1 MLDWYSYFRLQRHKQ
16 IIVITRAGTI
26 RLTHDSIRFDSNE
39 YSYDLNR
46 YDSNIFASNLK
57 VRSVPEKL
65 FSLIIEIGR
74 QKYVQSCIFTR

>member
-1 MLDWYSYFRLQRHKQ
+1 MFRIVFTELLDLLIMANTVAKSAG
-16 IIVITRAGTI
+16 RALG
-26 RLTHDSIRFDSNE
+26 LSISN
-39 YSYDLNR
+39 YKA
-46 YDSNIFASNLK
+46 FGGMTLK